1 VSRRRN
7 EHIARSQRPRSRKIH
22 HDVAVG
28 VGATEVIEFRAL
40 AAKVDLHVIL
50 ERHVRKS
57 RLRVYE
63 QAVTRTARHVLA
75 RLLGRDHLNVH
86 LLHLDVAASVVRVV
100 MRINHIS
107 DRLVGDLLQLRPQ
120 APRLRR

>member
-1 VSRRRN
+1 M
-7 EHIARSQRPRSRKIH
+7 
-22 HDVAVG
+22 
-28 VGATEVIEFRAL
+28 
-40 AAKVDLHVIL
+40 IL

-107 DRLVGDLLQLRPQ
+107 DRLVGDLLQLRHDAVVVDRELIVHKHHAFVGDERGRVAGDEVVVDDIQ
-120 APRLRR
+120 VILDLD